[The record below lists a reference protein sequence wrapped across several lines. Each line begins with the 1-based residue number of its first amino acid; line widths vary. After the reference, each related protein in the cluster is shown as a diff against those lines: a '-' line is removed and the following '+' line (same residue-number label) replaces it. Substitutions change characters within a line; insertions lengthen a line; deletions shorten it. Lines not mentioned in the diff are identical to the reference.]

1 MAGGYLSGIFGSSP
15 VRPLQKHMMQVI
27 ECVKELVPYIDA
39 VLTGD
44 TPLRNKHHKNIVDLE
59 HKADDLKKELRLQLP
74 SSLFMPIDRRDVLEV
89 LTMQDM
95 VAGAARDVAGII
107 VGRNIQIPKE
117 MQANYRELVVTC
129 VQSCEQ
135 AYLAIRDLDEL
146 IETGF
151 GDSERD
157 RVGKIL
163 IELDRIE
170 QETDEQA
177 ITLSHQLFAL
187 EDQLKPVNVM
197 FLYRVIDKTSGIAD
211 RAQRVGSRLQLMLA
225 R

>member
-15 VRPLQKHMMQVI
+15 VRPLQKHMEQVV
-27 ECVKELVPYIDA
+27 ECVNELIPYVEA
-39 VLTGD
+39 VLAGD
-44 TPLRNKHHKNIVDLE
+44 TTSRDLHHKRIVDLE

-89 LTMQDM
+89 LTMQDF
-95 VAGAARDVAGII
+95 VAGAVRDVAGVI
-107 VGRNIQIPKE
+107 VGRNMAIPE
-117 MQANYRELVVTC
+117 NMASNYRELVATC
-129 VQSCEQ
+129 VKSCEQ

-151 GDSERD
+151 GDNERE
-157 RVGKIL
+157 RVGNLL
-163 IELDRIE
+163 IELDHIE
-170 QETDEQA
+170 QTTDEQA
-177 ITLSHQLFAL
+177 ITLCHQIFAL
-187 EDQLKPVNVM
+187 EDELPPVNVM
-197 FLYRVIDKTSGIAD
+197 FLYRVINKTSGIAD

>member
-15 VRPLQKHMMQVI
+15 VRPLQQHMEQVV
-27 ECVKELVPYIDA
+27 ECVKELIPYITA
-39 VLTGD
+39 VLAGD
-44 TPLRNKHHKNIVDLE
+44 IDSRKRHHEAIIDLE

-89 LTMQDM
+89 LTMQDL
-95 VAGAARDVAGII
+95 VAGAARDVAGMIA
-107 VGRNIQIPKE
+107 GRNIVIPE
-117 MQANYRELVVTC
+117 AMADNYRELVATC

-135 AYLAIRDLDEL
+135 AYLAIKDLDEL
-146 IETGF
+146 VETGF
-151 GDSERD
+151 SDPEKD
-157 RVGKIL
+157 RVGEML
-163 IELDRIE
+163 TELDRIE
-170 QETDEQA
+170 QKTDDQA
-177 ITLSHQLFAL
+177 ITLSHQLFEL
-187 EDQLKPVNVM
+187 EDELKPVNVM

>member
-15 VRPLQKHMMQVI
+15 VRPLQKHMVQVV
-27 ECVKELVPYIDA
+27 ECAKELIPYIEA
-39 VLTGD
+39 VLVKD
-44 TPLRNKHHKNIVDLE
+44 FSSRDRHHKNIIDLE
-59 HKADDLKKELRLQLP
+59 HKADDLKKELRLHLP

-89 LTMQDM
+89 LTMQDL
-95 VAGAARDVAGII
+95 VAGAVRDVAGII
-107 VGRNIQIPKE
+107 VGRNMVIPE
-117 MQANYRELVVTC
+117 NMTSNYRELVATC
-129 VQSCEQ
+129 VKSCEQ
-135 AYLAIRDLDEL
+135 AYLAIKDLDEL

-151 GDSERD
+151 GDNERE
-157 RVGKIL
+157 RVGKL
-163 IELDRIE
+163 LTELDRIE
-170 QETDEQA
+170 QKTDDQA

-187 EDQLKPVNVM
+187 EDELKPVNVM

>member
-15 VRPLQKHMMQVI
+15 VRPLQRHMEQVV
-27 ECVKELVPYIDA
+27 ECVKELIPYIEA
-39 VLTGD
+39 VLAGD
-44 TPLRNKHHKNIVDLE
+44 FDLRDKHHRNIVDLE
-59 HKADDLKKELRLQLP
+59 HKADDLKKELRLHLP

-95 VAGAARDVAGII
+95 VAGAARDVAGLI
-107 VGRNIQIPKE
+107 VGRNMVFPE
-117 MQANYRELVVTC
+117 NMRNNFRELVATC
-129 VQSCEQ
+129 VMSCEQ
-135 AYLAIRDLDEL
+135 AYLAIKDLDEL

-151 GDSERD
+151 GDNERE
-157 RVGKIL
+157 RVGALLTK
-163 IELDRIE
+163 LDQIE

-187 EDQLKPVNVM
+187 EDELPPVSVM
-197 FLYRVIDKTSGIAD
+197 FLYRIIDKTSGIAD

>member
-15 VRPLQKHMMQVI
+15 VRPLQKHMEQVV
-27 ECVKELVPYIDA
+27 ECVTELIPYVDA
-39 VLTGD
+39 VLARD
-44 TPLRNKHHKNIVDLE
+44 MDRRDRQHKKIIDLE
-59 HKADDLKKELRLQLP
+59 HKADDLKKELRLHLP

-89 LTMQDM
+89 LTMQDL

-107 VGRNIQIPKE
+107 AGRNIVIPE
-117 MQANYRELVVTC
+117 SMAENYRELVATC
-129 VQSCEQ
+129 FQACEQ
-135 AYLAIRDLDEL
+135 AYRAISDLDEL

-151 GDSERD
+151 GDNERK
-157 RVGKIL
+157 RVNGL
-163 IELDRIE
+163 LTELDRIE

-177 ITLSHQLFAL
+177 IILGHELFAL
-187 EDQLKPVNVM
+187 EDELPPINVM
-197 FLYRVIDKTSGIAD
+197 FLYRVIDKTGGIAD